1 MSNSEKETLKPNE
14 TPYSRRNTL
23 SNSLTAL
30 NLSPGDLISLLEA
43 VPVEDVTDSHMN
55 RLSSVI
61 TDIDTHEGEKNYR
74 ESTRIE
80 TCLLTLRGIDAKHF
94 TEKQLS
100 ELGEVYKT
108 KSHFH
113 FWENQKLSEEELIT
127 DALEYFIANSSL
139 RSVRVDKE
147 IEFMMRIVEDHVN
160 LLISDN
166 ERSDVTYYSE
176 IETQAMGGYVLR
188 EEAGNDVQVIT
199 HAIGA
204 TYAQIVS
211 GFMDYIAGR
220 GVLGTRSMARYQ
232 SVLNGDNSKIIRV
245 QDDSNE
251 VICEG
256 LSPEKALLL
265 DKQLNGLEEKYRY
278 DY

>member
-14 TPYSRRNTL
+14 TPCFCRKTP
-23 SNSLTAL
+23 SNSLTEL
-30 NLSPGDLISLLEA
+30 NLSPGDLIRLLEA

-61 TDIDTHEGEKNYR
+61 TDIDTHEVDKNYR

-166 ERSDVTYYSE
+166 YRSDVTYYSE

-199 HAIGA
+199 PAIDP
-204 TYAQIVS
+204 TCAQIVS

-265 DKQLNGLEEKYRY
+265 DKQLNGLEEQYY
-278 DY
+278 DD

>member
-14 TPYSRRNTL
+14 TPCFRRNPL

-80 TCLLTLRGIDAKHF
+80 TCLFTLGGIDAKHF

-100 ELGEVYKT
+100 ELGEIYKT
-108 KSHFH
+108 KSHSH
-113 FWENQKLSEEELIT
+113 FGENQTLSEEELIT
-127 DALEYFIANSSL
+127 DALEYFVIYSSF

-166 ERSDVTYYSE
+166 YMSDVTYYSE

-188 EEAGNDVQVIT
+188 EEAGNDVRVIT
-199 HAIGA
+199 PAIDP
-204 TYAQIVS
+204 TFAQMVG

-256 LSPEKALLL
+256 LSPEKALSL

>member
-23 SNSLTAL
+23 SNSLTEL

-43 VPVEDVTDSHMN
+43 VPVEDVTDRHIN
-55 RLSSVI
+55 RLSSVM
-61 TDIDTHEGEKNYR
+61 TDIDTHKGEKNYR
-74 ESTRIE
+74 ASTRIE

-166 ERSDVTYYSE
+166 YRSDVTYYSE

-199 HAIGA
+199 PAIDP
-204 TYAQIVS
+204 TFAQIVS

-245 QDDSNE
+245 QDNSNE
-251 VICEG
+251 IICEG

-265 DKQLNGLEEKYRY
+265 DKQLNGLEEQYY
-278 DY
+278 DD

>member
-30 NLSPGDLISLLEA
+30 NLSPGDLISLLED
-43 VPVEDVTDSHMN
+43 VPVEDVTDSHMS
-55 RLSSVI
+55 RLSSVM
-61 TDIDTHEGEKNYR
+61 TDIDTHKGEKNYR

-127 DALEYFIANSSL
+127 DALEYFIDNSSL

-166 ERSDVTYYSE
+166 YRSDVTYYSE

-199 HAIGA
+199 PAIDP
-204 TYAQIVS
+204 TCAQIVS

>member
-14 TPYSRRNTL
+14 TPYSRRNTP
-23 SNSLTAL
+23 SNSLTEL

-43 VPVEDVTDSHMN
+43 VPVEDVTDSHMS
-55 RLSSVI
+55 RLSSVM
-61 TDIDTHEGEKNYR
+61 TDIDTHKGENNYR

-127 DALEYFIANSSL
+127 DALEYFIDNSSL

-166 ERSDVTYYSE
+166 YRSDVTYYSE

-199 HAIGA
+199 PAIDP
-204 TYAQIVS
+204 TCAQIVS

-220 GVLGTRSMARYQ
+220 GVLGTRSMARYK

-245 QDDSNE
+245 QDNSNE
-251 VICEG
+251 IICEG

-265 DKQLNGLEEKYRY
+265 DKQLNGLEEQYRY